1 MSESKCRACGS
12 TEIETD
18 PARGDAVCTQCGVVL
33 EDQLIVNETAFEES
47 PSGNM
52 TLLGQ
57 FVASD
62 STGGPYHFGGAFP
75 MSGKESREITIQNA
89 KRGITHLCNQLS
101 LAHLHIETSMNFY
114 KMALARNLTRGRKQ
128 QLNHAACV
136 YMTCRTNGTPHLLID
151 ISDILQICVHELG
164 RTYLKFAHALC
175 IQMPAVDPI
184 LYVLRFANKLEFGDK
199 THDVQMTASRL
210 LQRMKKDSI
219 HSGRRPSGVCGAALL
234 IAARLHEF
242 NRSPADIVRIVKVH
256 ESTLRKRLIE
266 FGETPSS
273 ALTLDEFMNVDLE
286 EEQDPPSF
294 KMARKRDKERLQ
306 KLDNFEQELDE
317 LQKAIL
323 QQLDKRTTKSVKHNC
338 KFVAE
343 ETDADKFI
351 RESNINVIR
360 DCISDDAETAVIEE
374 EEEITGLGPDIASMN
389 LSTSLYGNE
398 NAVKEKR
405 TMPFENISGELD
417 ITGLDDD
424 EIDSYIM
431 SEKEAQGKNNLWN
444 DVNAKYLEAQKEKE
458 EKRKK
463 EKEEGK
469 PEKKRRRT
477 AGRKKNNQTP
487 ANSAGEAIE
496 KMLQEKRISSK
507 INYEVLKS
515 LDVGLNDANQ
525 RNQQPPESPFLSPL
539 KVDRFNYS
547 SSSSIAK
554 PKPKLNLDV
563 KPNFQVHKEN
573 ATRKRKLSHT
583 ETTETSEERPEPEN
597 NTSDIVDEAD
607 DYVDDEVEEQ
617 DQSEMGMK
625 ALLGGNEEGDEDDY
639 YGYDEEEY

>member
-33 EDQLIVNETAFEES
+33 EDQLIVSETAFEES

-306 KLDNFEQELDE
+306 KLDNFEQELDD

-323 QQLDKRTTKSVKHNC
+323 QQLDKRTTKNVKHS
-338 KFVAE
+338 FVAE

-351 RESNINVIR
+351 RESNIDVIR
-360 DCISDDAETAVIEE
+360 DCISDEAEISALEE
-374 EEEITGLGPDIASMN
+374 QEEITGLGPDIASMN

-405 TMPFENISGELD
+405 CMPFENISGELD
-417 ITGLDDD
+417 LTGLDDD

-444 DVNAKYLEAQKEKE
+444 NVNAKYLEAQKEKE
-458 EKRKK
+458 EKRQK

-477 AGRKKNNQTP
+477 TSRKKNNQTP

-515 LDVGLNDANQ
+515 LDVGLNDSNQ
-525 RNQQPPESPFLSPL
+525 RNQPPESPFLSPL
-539 KVDRFNYS
+539 KIDRFNYS
-547 SSSSIAK
+547 SSIVK
-554 PKPKLNLDV
+554 PKQKLNLDV
-563 KPNFQVHKEN
+563 KPNFQIHKEN
-573 ATRKRKLSHT
+573 VTKKRKISQSDTL
-583 ETTETSEERPEPEN
+583 ETPEEHAEPEN
-597 NTSDIVDEAD
+597 NISDLVDEAD
-607 DYVDDEVEEQ
+607 DYVDDDIEEQ

-639 YGYDEEEY
+639 YDYDEEEY